1 VASRNLKVGSVVGAA
16 VVVGVTLIRIT
27 SSSPTAEE
35 AVAEADAAR
44 AEALSAARSVARDLD
59 GTDRSLMFDDVEQA
73 LGRVSSDRELVV
85 RLPDDWGRDSEGLDD
100 GPGYVTTDRY
110 QITDNT
116 GKHAACLTIESTFE
130 DFGYDVAASAA
141 PGGC

>member
-1 VASRNLKVGSVVGAA
+1 
-16 VVVGVTLIRIT
+16 
-27 SSSPTAEE
+27 
-35 AVAEADAAR
+35 
-44 AEALSAARSVARDLD
+44 VARDLN

-73 LGRVSSDRELVV
+73 LGRVSSDGELVV

-110 QITDNT
+110 EITDST

-130 DFGYDVAASAA
+130 DFEYDVAASAD
-141 PGGC
+141 PGAC